1 MKEIERDFVGERCC
15 HWDLGSER
23 ERERRANGVGYI
35 AFLFMAVCP
44 NPLPGLLPADG
55 LLSFIISCSFS
66 FFSSSSGFFY
76 LSLSSLPSL
85 CRLVAHFELA
95 AAAAW
100 KRFSRLEPL
109 RQLRIPFTSLSLSVN
124 ILSLALSYS
133 PTSFPFSSWK
143 RLALGC
149 TLLPPDFDR
158 LRVHC

>member
-1 MKEIERDFVGERCC
+1 MILDGTCNGLHTRGEQRRLVENNLCIRRIRSRCKTSLPRLFSFGNIAAMKVAKGKKRMKEIERDFVGERCC

-95 AAAAW
+95 AAAA
-100 KRFSRLEPL
+100 
-109 RQLRIPFTSLSLSVN
+109 
-124 ILSLALSYS
+124 
-133 PTSFPFSSWK
+133 
-143 RLALGC
+143 
-149 TLLPPDFDR
+149 
-158 LRVHC
+158 